1 MKLGKRIYTA
11 KDVKTASHEIL
22 GSPRVAHPS
31 GYSHHKQ
38 TEPLPMLFE
47 LRTSF
52 SSLLAGLLIAL
63 FSSSAAFAQAVGSA
77 CGTLSSPG
85 QYGPYDF
92 RTDRDKV
99 QIVLMAH
106 FTPADEALLPTK
118 LGPPGG
124 AIDYTLRALPNY
136 HRALIAMM
144 RLGEKEK
151 TSQPRGSTHSIECW
165 FERAILFRPDDAVVR
180 MIYSTYL
187 NSKGRI
193 LDANTQLGIATT
205 YAKDSAFTHYN
216 IGLHYFDLKNYD
228 KALVQAHQAM
238 ALGWTQT
245 ELRAQLQRVGK
256 WHEPADLPTTPAA
269 DNAPAIET
277 K

>member
-1 MKLGKRIYTA
+1 M
-11 KDVKTASHEIL
+11 
-22 GSPRVAHPS
+22 
-31 GYSHHKQ
+31 
-38 TEPLPMLFE
+38 EPLLIHLN

-52 SSLLAGLLIAL
+52 SALLVGLLIAV
-63 FSSSAAFAQAVGSA
+63 FTTSPAFAQAVGSS

-99 QIVLMAH
+99 QKVLIHH
-106 FTPADEALLPTK
+106 FTPADEALLPSK

-151 TSQPRGSTHSIECW
+151 TSQPRGSNYSIECW
-165 FERAILFRPDDAVVR
+165 FERATLFRPDDAVVR

-187 NSKGRI
+187 NSKRRI
-193 LDANTQLGIATT
+193 PDANTQLEIATA
-205 YAKDSAFTHYN
+205 YAKDSALTHFN

-228 KALVQAHQAM
+228 KALVQAHKAM

-245 ELRAQLQRVGK
+245 ELRDQLQSAGK
-256 WHEPADLPTTPAA
+256 WHEPADFPTTPAA
-269 DNAPAIET
+269 DSASAAQT

>member
-1 MKLGKRIYTA
+1 MLIVAFT
-11 KDVKTASHEIL
+11 S
-22 GSPRVAHPS
+22 SP
-31 GYSHHKQ
+31 
-38 TEPLPMLFE
+38 
-47 LRTSF
+47 
-52 SSLLAGLLIAL
+52 
-63 FSSSAAFAQAVGSA
+63 AFAQAVASS

-92 RTDRDKV
+92 RTTDRDKV
-99 QIVLMAH
+99 QIVLIHH
-106 FTPADEALLPTK
+106 FLPADEALLPTK

-124 AIDYTLRALPNY
+124 DIDYTLRALPNY

-151 TSQPRGSTHSIECW
+151 TPQPKGSTHTIDCW
-165 FERAILFRPDDAVVR
+165 FQRALLFRPDDAVVR

-187 NSKGRI
+187 NSKGR
-193 LDANTQLGIATT
+193 LPDANTQLEFATA

-216 IGLHYFDLKNYD
+216 IGLHYLDLKNYD
-228 KALVQAHQAM
+228 MAIVQAHRAM

-245 ELRAQLQRVGK
+245 ELRDQLQSVGK
-256 WHEPADLPTTPAA
+256 WHEPAELPTTPAA
-269 DNAPAIET
+269 DSASAAQT

>member
-11 KDVKTASHEIL
+11 KDAKAALHEIW
-22 GSPRVAHPS
+22 GSPRLAHPS

-38 TEPLPMLFE
+38 AEPMLFE

-63 FSSSAAFAQAVGSA
+63 FSSSAAFAQAVGSS

-99 QIVLMAH
+99 QIVLIHH
-106 FTPADEALLPTK
+106 FSPAAEALLPTK

-124 AIDYTLRALPNY
+124 DIDYTLRALPNY

-151 TSQPRGSTHSIECW
+151 TPQPKGSTHSIDCW
-165 FERAILFRPDDAVVR
+165 FQRALLFRPDDAVVR

-187 NSKGRI
+187 NSKGR
-193 LDANTQLGIATT
+193 LPDANTQLEFATA

-216 IGLHYFDLKNYD
+216 IGLHYLELRNYE

-238 ALGWTQT
+238 ALGWTET
-245 ELRAQLQRVGK
+245 ELRDQLQKVGK
-256 WHEPADLPTTPAA
+256 WHEPADLSNTPAA
-269 DNAPAIET
+269 DNAPAEQT
-277 K
+277 N

>member
-1 MKLGKRIYTA
+1 MHL
-11 KDVKTASHEIL
+11 
-22 GSPRVAHPS
+22 
-31 GYSHHKQ
+31 
-38 TEPLPMLFE
+38 E
-47 LRTSF
+47 LRSSF
-52 SSLLAGLLIAL
+52 SSLPAGLLIAL
-63 FSSSAAFAQAVGSA
+63 FTISPAFAQAVGSP

-99 QIVLMAH
+99 QIVLTHH
-106 FTPADEALLPTK
+106 FTPAVEALLPTR

-124 AIDYTLRALPNY
+124 DIDYTLRALPNY

-151 TSQPRGSTHSIECW
+151 TPQPRGSTHSIECW
-165 FERAILFRPDDAVVR
+165 FERAILFRRDDTTVR

-187 NSKGRI
+187 NSKGR
-193 LDANTQLGIATT
+193 LPDANTQLEFATA

-228 KALVQAHQAM
+228 KALVQAHKAM

-245 ELRAQLQRVGK
+245 ELRDQLQRVGK
-256 WHEPADLPTTPAA
+256 WSEPADLPITPAA

>member
-1 MKLGKRIYTA
+1 MHFKLK
-11 KDVKTASHEIL
+11 
-22 GSPRVAHPS
+22 
-31 GYSHHKQ
+31 
-38 TEPLPMLFE
+38 
-47 LRTSF
+47 TSF

-63 FSSSAAFAQAVGSA
+63 FTSSPAVAQAVGSS

-92 RTDRDKV
+92 RTDRNKV
-99 QIVLMAH
+99 EIVLIHH
-106 FTPADEALLPTK
+106 FTPAVEALLPTR

-124 AIDYTLRALPNY
+124 DIDYTLRALPNY

-151 TSQPRGSTHSIECW
+151 TSQPKGSTHSIECW
-165 FERAILFRPDDAVVR
+165 FERAILFRPDDTTVR

-187 NSKGRI
+187 NSKGR
-193 LDANTQLGIATT
+193 LPDANTQLGFATA

-245 ELRAQLQRVGK
+245 ELRDQLRSVGK
-256 WHEPADLPTTPAA
+256 WTEPADLPTTPAA
-269 DNAPAIET
+269 DNAPAAQT
-277 K
+277 R